1 MKKYLVLL
9 GAALLVMAVASPS
22 MAQFKSW
29 GHMEIATMWRN
40 QNDFN
45 VGGYNSDG
53 TAKAPDKNLNEKWI
67 TQRFRYYLQ
76 YGDEKTVRAVIGYEA
91 DSSNWGEDR
100 WRIADSGSTNS
111 ELTPSGHMGSY
122 GTDQVQSEIKHA
134 FIEFVVPHTPLTV
147 TAGLQGFYMGGRLW
161 QSKDAPGLTV
171 TANFA
176 PHKISAFWWR
186 ERDYAFS
193 NYNVNDTY
201 GLYWA
206 MTQKVFNVY
215 AYGAY
220 KNDLATGSNPT
231 IKGTTQAG
239 SATPTGDET
248 YLVPVEVSTPQTREY
263 SADHPWWIG
272 VGGGFRP
279 GNFDLSA
286 QFIYN
291 GGKRDYVTGDDPSYK
306 GWIAEALATYKIGPG
321 MAVSLEGYYATG
333 HDADSTDFKE
343 YTYPSG
349 SEAVWGMGNNR
360 SVFFFYNSDFMY
372 TAGKQLY
379 ASGLWYGRV
388 NFEYNPTPWINLNFN
403 YLYIGDTSKGD
414 PANGTVNMISASTS
428 ARQDKDESKVGQELN
443 VIAKLKIYQS
453 LYYNIGFGYFFPG
466 DVYDSTDKSAE
477 NAFTGI
483 TCLRYFF

>member
-29 GHMEIATMWRN
+29 GHMEIATMWRS

-45 VGGYNSDG
+45 IGGYNADG
-53 TAKAPDKNLNEKWI
+53 TAANPDRDLNEKWI

-76 YGDEKTVRAVIGYEA
+76 YGDAKTVRAVIGYEA

-100 WRIADSGSTNS
+100 WRQTDNTT
-111 ELTPSGHMGSY
+111 ELNPSGRMGTY
-122 GTDQVQSEIKHA
+122 GTDQIQSEIKHA

-161 QSKDAPGLTV
+161 QSKDAPGLSV

-176 PHKISAFWWR
+176 PHKIRAFWWR
-186 ERDYAFS
+186 ERDQAFA

-201 GLYWA
+201 GIYWD
-206 MTQKVFNVY
+206 MTQKVFNIY

-220 KNDLATGSNPT
+220 KNDQDGVTHPTYYSDNP
-231 IKGTTQAG
+231 
-239 SATPTGDET
+239 
-248 YLVPVEVSTPQTREY
+248 Y
-263 SADHPWWIG
+263 WIG

-279 GNFDLSA
+279 GNFAFSA
-286 QFIYN
+286 QAIYN
-291 GGKRDYVTGDDPSYK
+291 GGKRDMVTGDDPKYK
-306 GWIAEALATYKIGPG
+306 GYIGEILGTYKIGPG
-321 MAVSLEGYYATG
+321 MSVSLEGYYASG
-333 HDADSTDFKE
+333 HDADDIDFKE

-360 SVFFFYNSDFMY
+360 SIFFFYNSDFMY

-403 YLYIGDTSKGD
+403 YLYIGDTSKGT
-414 PANGTVNMISASTS
+414 PGAGRTVNMISAPSS
-428 ARQDKDESKVGQELN
+428 ARQDTDEDHVGQELN

-466 DVYDSTDKSAE
+466 SVYDASNKSAD
-477 NAFTGI
+477 NAYTGI